1 MVGERLRGGGGARAA
16 RTKMKAGL
24 GFEATI
30 APNTTSGLADEGT
43 QGRHQDWARGRGDI
57 FTEGFEALLEVL
69 IGVSIYFGFSEEAVG
84 CCSWR
89 LHFSI
94 QSPFDD
100 TFPVP
105 THTALARSIASGGR

>member
-69 IGVSIYFGFSEEAVG
+69 IGVSIYFGFSRSQRRLLDVVVG
-84 CCSWR
+84 V
-89 LHFSI
+89 SI
-94 QSPFDD
+94 SASKVLLTTRSRYQ
-100 TFPVP
+100 P
-105 THTALARSIASGGR
+105 TRHLPGA